1 MKNLKNMLSNK
12 GLREEEVEKLITVIR
27 YEKPFLLELRKGE
40 NGSLPFNGEFCED
53 LEVSKLEEKMKIIE
67 IAKKQAKSSY
77 GIQSLFQNEDL
88 ENKSITFYQS
98 CFIDFNNTS
107 DKVDFINAIQF
118 LTNDNLDS
126 FIEKIK
132 EEQCTQATISFPT
145 IY

>member
-1 MKNLKNMLSNK
+1 MLSNK

>member
-1 MKNLKNMLSNK
+1 MLSNK
-12 GLREEEVEKLITVIR
+12 GLREEDIEKLITVIR

-53 LEVSKLEEKMKIIE
+53 LEVSALEEKMKIIE

-98 CFIDFNNTS
+98 CFIDFNNAS
-107 DKVDFINAIQF
+107 DKVDFIDAIQF
-118 LTNDNLDS
+118 LTNNNLDS

>member
-1 MKNLKNMLSNK
+1 MLSNK

-40 NGSLPFNGEFCED
+40 NGSLPLNGEFCEY
-53 LEVSKLEEKMKIIE
+53 LEVSALEEKMKIIE

-98 CFIDFNNTS
+98 CFIDFNNAS
-107 DKVDFINAIQF
+107 DKVDFIDAIQF
-118 LTNDNLDS
+118 LTNNNLDS

>member
-1 MKNLKNMLSNK
+1 
-12 GLREEEVEKLITVIR
+12 
-27 YEKPFLLELRKGE
+27 
-40 NGSLPFNGEFCED
+40 
-53 LEVSKLEEKMKIIE
+53 MKIL
-67 IAKKQAKSSY
+67 KTNL
-77 GIQSLFQNEDL
+77 SL
-88 ENKSITFYQS
+88 SIKV
-98 CFIDFNNTS
+98 DFNNTS

>member
-1 MKNLKNMLSNK
+1 MLSNK

-40 NGSLPFNGEFCED
+40 NGSLPFNGEFCEY
-53 LEVSKLEEKMKIIE
+53 LEVSALEEKMKIIE

-98 CFIDFNNTS
+98 CFIDFNNAS
-107 DKVDFINAIQF
+107 DKVDFIDAIQF
-118 LTNDNLDS
+118 LTNNNLDS

>member
-1 MKNLKNMLSNK
+1 
-12 GLREEEVEKLITVIR
+12 
-27 YEKPFLLELRKGE
+27 
-40 NGSLPFNGEFCED
+40 
-53 LEVSKLEEKMKIIE
+53 MKIIE

-98 CFIDFNNTS
+98 CFIDFNNAS
-107 DKVDFINAIQF
+107 DKVDFIDAIQF
-118 LTNDNLDS
+118 LTNNNLDS

-132 EEQCTQATISFPT
+132 EEQCTQDTISFPT

>member
-1 MKNLKNMLSNK
+1 MLSNK
-12 GLREEEVEKLITVIR
+12 GLREEDIEKLITVIR

-40 NGSLPFNGEFCED
+40 NGSLPFNGEFCEY
-53 LEVSKLEEKMKIIE
+53 LEVSALEEKMKIIE

-98 CFIDFNNTS
+98 CFIDFNNAS
-107 DKVDFINAIQF
+107 DKVDFIDAIQF
-118 LTNDNLDS
+118 LTNNNLDS

>member
-1 MKNLKNMLSNK
+1 MLSNK
-12 GLREEEVEKLITVIR
+12 GLREEEIEKLITVIQ

-40 NGSLPFNGEFCED
+40 NGSLPFNGEFCEY
-53 LEVSKLEEKMKIIE
+53 LEASALEEKIKIIE

-118 LTNDNLDS
+118 LTNNNLDG
-126 FIEKIK
+126 FVKKIK
-132 EEQCTQATISFPT
+132 EEQCTQVTISFPT

>member
-1 MKNLKNMLSNK
+1 MLSNK
-12 GLREEEVEKLITVIR
+12 GLREEDVEKLITVIR

-40 NGSLPFNGEFCED
+40 NGSLPFNGEFCEY
-53 LEVSKLEEKMKIIE
+53 LEVSALEEKMKIIE

-98 CFIDFNNTS
+98 CFIDFNNAS
-107 DKVDFINAIQF
+107 DKVDFIDAIQF
-118 LTNDNLDS
+118 LTNNNLDS

>member
-1 MKNLKNMLSNK
+1 VKNLKNMLSNK

>member
-1 MKNLKNMLSNK
+1 MLSNK
-12 GLREEEVEKLITVIR
+12 GLREEEIEKLITVIR
-27 YEKPFLLELRKGE
+27 YERPFLLELRKGE
-40 NGSLPFNGEFCED
+40 NGSLPFNGEFCEY
-53 LEVSKLEEKMKIIE
+53 LEVSALEEKMKIIE

-98 CFIDFNNTS
+98 CFIDFNNAS
-107 DKVDFINAIQF
+107 DKVDFIDAIQF
-118 LTNDNLDS
+118 LTNNNLDS

>member
-1 MKNLKNMLSNK
+1 MLSNK
-12 GLREEEVEKLITVIR
+12 GLREEDIEKLITVIR

-53 LEVSKLEEKMKIIE
+53 LEVSALEEKMKIIE

-88 ENKSITFYQS
+88 ENKSIIFYQS

-118 LTNDNLDS
+118 LTNNNLDR

-132 EEQCTQATISFPT
+132 EEQCTQVTISFPT

>member
-1 MKNLKNMLSNK
+1 MLSNK
-12 GLREEEVEKLITVIR
+12 GLREEEIEKLITVIR

-40 NGSLPFNGEFCED
+40 NGSLPFNGEFCEY
-53 LEVSKLEEKMKIIE
+53 LEVSALEEKMKIIE

-98 CFIDFNNTS
+98 CFIDFNNAS
-107 DKVDFINAIQF
+107 DKVDFIDAIQF
-118 LTNDNLDS
+118 LTNNNLDS

>member
-1 MKNLKNMLSNK
+1 MLSNK
-12 GLREEEVEKLITVIR
+12 GLREEEIEKLITVIR
-27 YEKPFLLELRKGE
+27 YERPFLLELRKGE

>member
-1 MKNLKNMLSNK
+1 MLSNK

-40 NGSLPFNGEFCED
+40 NGSLPFNGEFCEY
-53 LEVSKLEEKMKIIE
+53 LEVSALEEKMKIIE
-67 IAKKQAKSSY
+67 IAKKQTKSSY

-98 CFIDFNNTS
+98 CFIDFNNAS
-107 DKVDFINAIQF
+107 DKVDFIDAIQF
-118 LTNDNLDS
+118 LTNNNLDS

-132 EEQCTQATISFPT
+132 EEQCTQVTISFST

>member
-1 MKNLKNMLSNK
+1 MLSNK

-40 NGSLPFNGEFCED
+40 NGSLPFNGEFCEY
-53 LEVSKLEEKMKIIE
+53 LEVSALEEKMKIIE

-88 ENKSITFYQS
+88 ENKFITFYQS
-98 CFIDFNNTS
+98 CFIDFNNAS
-107 DKVDFINAIQF
+107 DKVDFIDAIQF
-118 LTNDNLDS
+118 LTNNNLDS